1 MLKLI
6 SRFKFKEWLGVI
18 LCAVLI
24 VGSVYFDLKIPEFT
38 QEITRL
44 VKVGGHSVNEIWA
57 VGVKMLLYGLAS
69 LSVAVITGLVSALIA
84 ANFSKRIRNDLFNK
98 VQSFSMEEIN
108 KFSTASLITRST
120 NDVTQIA
127 MVIAM
132 GLHVLI
138 KAPVMAVWAISK
150 ISVKSYQWTV
160 AAAIALLFMI
170 LSIVIIMIIAAPR
183 FKKMQ
188 RLIDDVNRDLRENL
202 TGLKVVR
209 AYNAENFQ
217 QQKFEKS
224 NKNLTQNFLG
234 AAQAAVLMNPLI
246 NAVQNGLTLAIYWL
260 GASIINS
267 AADAATRLGL
277 FGDMVTFSNYSM
289 QVIMSFMMLTFI
301 FMFMPRANAAA
312 VRINEVLNTKT
323 KICDGALTQ
332 GATLDDVEITGEVE
346 FKNVSFKYPD
356 AQECVLE
363 DISFVVKRGET
374 VAFIGST
381 GSGKSTLIN
390 LVPRFYD
397 VTEGEVKIDGVN
409 VKDYTEE
416 ALRNKL
422 GYVPQQAILY
432 GGTVTDNIAFGENGR
447 EVPTEKEILMAAQI
461 AKCADFIQQMP
472 DGFNSRI
479 AQNGANLSGGQK
491 QRIAIARAIARKPE
505 IYIFDDSFSA
515 LDFKTD
521 KELRRALK
529 KYTEGATLLIVA
541 QRVGTI
547 MDADKIIVLEQGK
560 MVGIGT
566 HKHLYK
572 TCEVYR
578 QIVNSQLSMED
589 NYER

>member
-6 SRFKFKEWLGVI
+6 SRFRLKEWLGVL
-18 LCAVLI
+18 LCALLI
-24 VGSVYFDLKIPEFT
+24 VGSVYFDLRIPEYT
-38 QEITRL
+38 KEISRL
-44 VKVGGHSVNEIWA
+44 VQSEGHTVNEIWA
-57 VGVKMLLYGLAS
+57 VGAKMLLLGLAS
-69 LSVAVITGLVSALIA
+69 LGVAIITGLLSALIA
-84 ANFSKRIRNDLFNK
+84 ANFSKRIRNSLFDK
-98 VQSFSMEEIN
+98 VQSFSLEEIK

-138 KAPVMAVWAISK
+138 KAPVMAVWAMAK
-150 ISVKSYQWTV
+150 ISVKNVGWTTATAV
-160 AAAIALLFMI
+160 ALVFMI
-170 LSIVIIMIIAAPR
+170 FSIVIIMIIAAPR
-183 FKKMQ
+183 FRKMQ

-217 QQKFEKS
+217 EQKFEQS
-224 NKNLTQNFLG
+224 NSNLTKNSLG
-234 AAQAAVLMNPLI
+234 AFRAVVFMNPLI
-246 NAVQNGLTLAIYWL
+246 NMVQNGLTLAIYWL

-267 AADAATRLGL
+267 AADALSKIGL
-277 FGDMVTFSNYSM
+277 FGDMITFSAYST
-289 QVIMSFMMLTFI
+289 QVIMSFLMMTFI
-301 FMFMPRANAAA
+301 FMFMPRANASA
-312 VRINEVLNTKT
+312 VRINEVLNTQT
-323 KICDGALTQ
+323 KISDGILTQ
-332 GATLDDVEITGEVE
+332 GAEKNGEEITGEVE

-363 DISFVVKRGET
+363 NISFVADKGET

-397 VTEGEVKIDGVN
+397 ATEGEVLIDGVN
-409 VKDYTEE
+409 VKHYTQE

-422 GYVPQQAILY
+422 GYVPQQAVLY
-432 GGTVTDNIAFGENGR
+432 GGTVNDNIAFGDNGQEN
-447 EVPTEKEILMAAQI
+447 PTEEEILQAAKV
-461 AKCADFIQQMP
+461 AKCADFIQKMP
-472 DGFNSRI
+472 DGFNSHI

-491 QRIAIARAIARKPE
+491 QRISIARAIARKPE

-521 KELRRALK
+521 KELRNALK
-529 KYTEGATLLIVA
+529 KHTVGATLLIVA

-547 MDADKIIVLEQGK
+547 MDADKIVVLEQGK

-566 HKHLYK
+566 HQQLYK
-572 TCEVYR
+572 TCEIYT
-578 QIVNSQLSMED
+578 QIVNSQLSMEET
-589 NYER
+589 YER